1 MLVTWYKVDEV
12 HFRFLGTNGFHVKA
26 ENERFIAAGLRCRQ
40 NLKYEKFMSFGRL
53 RHSANHL
60 IDS

>member
-1 MLVTWYKVDEV
+1 MLVTVYKVDEV

-26 ENERFIAAGLRCRQ
+26 ENEGFTAAGLRCRQ
-40 NLKYEKFMSFGRL
+40 NLKYEQFMSFGRL

-60 IDS
+60 IDL